1 MRRNAPTILALL
13 LIVATATAF
22 AVTQRLKLE
31 PSPISRTRVSGVF
44 SPVCRCASK
53 AANIQFSLRRADRL
67 RIAIKTDSG
76 EVAVAQGSFAR
87 GDVHVRW
94 DGRDASG
101 ELVPDGIYYPL
112 VHLQGAGRTI
122 DLPNPIRVDTI
133 KPSIRFRSVVPRVF
147 RPGKEKL
154 TVTYTIS
161 EHAHALL
168 FVDGRRRVFTASKR
182 RRYLLHWSGKV
193 HGRALR
199 PGRAKMKLV
208 AEDLAGNRSAPTPWV
223 VVRVRRPSRRPP
235 A

>member
-31 PSPISRTRVSGVF
+31 PSPISQTRLSDVF
-44 SPVCRCASK
+44 SPVCRCASR
-53 AANIQFSLRRADRL
+53 AASIEFSLRRADDV
-67 RIAIKTDSG
+67 RIAVRTGSG
-76 EVAVAQGSFAR
+76 EVTVAEGSFAQ

-101 ELVPDGIYYPL
+101 ELVPDGTYHPFVEL
-112 VHLQGAGRTI
+112 KRAGRTI

-133 KPSIRFRSVVPRVF
+133 RPSIKFTSLRPRLF
-147 RPGKEKL
+147 RPGTEKL
-154 TVTYTIS
+154 KVTYRVS

-168 FVDGRRRVFTASKR
+168 FVDGRRRVFTASTR
-182 RRYLLHWSGKV
+182 LRGRLQWYGKV
-193 HGRALR
+193 RGHLIR
-199 PGRAKMKLV
+199 PGRHKMKLV

-223 VVRVRRPSRRPP
+223 VVRVRRP
-235 A
+235 

>member
-31 PSPISRTRVSGVF
+31 PSPISQTRVSDVF
-44 SPVCRCASK
+44 SPVCRCASR
-53 AANIQFSLRRADRL
+53 AASIEFSLRRADDV
-67 RIAIKTDSG
+67 RIAVRTGSG
-76 EVAVAQGSFAR
+76 EVTVAEGSFAQ

-101 ELVPDGIYYPL
+101 ELVPDGTYHPFVEL
-112 VHLQGAGRTI
+112 KRAGRTI

-133 KPSIRFRSVVPRVF
+133 RPSIKFTSLRPRLF
-147 RPGKEKL
+147 RPGAEKL
-154 TVTYTIS
+154 KVTYRVS

-168 FVDGRRRVFTASKR
+168 FVDGRRRVFTASTR
-182 RRYLLHWSGKV
+182 LRGRLQWYGKV
-193 HGRALR
+193 RGHLIR
-199 PGRAKMKLV
+199 PGRHKVKLV

-223 VVRVRRPSRRPP
+223 VVRVRRP
-235 A
+235 

>member
-31 PSPISRTRVSGVF
+31 PSPISQTRVSDVF
-44 SPVCRCASK
+44 SPVCRCATK
-53 AANIQFSLRRADRL
+53 AANIEFSLRRADHL
-67 RIAIKTDSG
+67 RIAIRTGSS
-76 EVAVAQGSFAR
+76 EVTVAQGSFPR
-87 GDVHVRW
+87 GDVRVRW

-112 VHLQGAGRTI
+112 VELRRAGRTI

-133 KPSIRFRSVVPRVF
+133 RPVIRLRSLRPRVF
-147 RPGKEKL
+147 RPGTVKL

-168 FVDGRRRVFTASKR
+168 YVDGRRRVVTASKR
-182 RRYLLHWSGKV
+182 LRYLLHWSGKV
-193 HGRALR
+193 NGHAIR
-199 PGRAKMKLV
+199 PGRHKLKLV
-208 AEDLAGNRSAPTPWV
+208 AEDLAGNRSAPTAV
-223 VVRVRRPSRRPP
+223 VIVRVRRP
-235 A
+235 

>member
-1 MRRNAPTILALL
+1 
-13 LIVATATAF
+13 
-22 AVTQRLKLE
+22 
-31 PSPISRTRVSGVF
+31 VF
-44 SPVCRCASK
+44 SPVCRCATK
-53 AANIQFSLRRADRL
+53 AANIEFSLRQADLL

-76 EVAVAQGSFAR
+76 EVTVAQGSFAR
-87 GDVHVRW
+87 GNVHVRW

-101 ELVPDGIYYPL
+101 ELVPDGIYYAL
-112 VHLQGAGRTI
+112 VHLQRAGRTI

-133 KPSIRFRSVVPRVF
+133 KPSIRFRSVVPRIF

-182 RRYLLHWSGKV
+182 LRYLLRWSGKV

-199 PGRAKMKLV
+199 PGRHKLKLE
-208 AEDLAGNRSAPTPWV
+208 AEDLAGNRSVPTPVV
-223 VVRVRRPSRRPP
+223 VVRVRRP
-235 A
+235 